1 MERLP
6 ARSNLDKRGID
17 LHSTRC
23 PLCDED
29 QETEF
34 HLFAKCPI
42 SVDVWNAIS
51 SWWNLGHLDFG
62 CTHDVLSLAD
72 SFPNI
77 TGHLHKLLDVVVHVA
92 LWVIWRFR
100 NETIFRLQKPR
111 RDSLVSDVKLLSFV
125 WITSRHKKIVLD
137 WNVWPSS
144 IRNLSP

>member
-23 PLCDED
+23 LLCDED

-51 SWWNLGHLDFG
+51 SWWNLGHFDFG
-62 CTHDVLSLAD
+62 CTHDVLSLA
-72 SFPNI
+72 F
-77 TGHLHKLLDVVVHVA
+77 T
-92 LWVIWRFR
+92 FR
-100 NETIFRLQKPR
+100 T
-111 RDSLVSDVKLLSFV
+111 
-125 WITSRHKKIVLD
+125 
-137 WNVWPSS
+137 
-144 IRNLSP
+144 